1 MKMEPPL
8 YANFIASI
16 DYLESCNRSILNY
29 AWVNIPL
36 GKFGDGDWP
45 AGVAQWY
52 NTKLIFL
59 RNRVQISPRRENIAK
74 LQLG

>member
-1 MKMEPPL
+1 LKMEPPL

-36 GKFGDGDWP
+36 GKFGDGAWP
-45 AGVAQWY
+45 AMVEHSTDI
-52 NTKLIFL
+52 TKKQGSNLAPG
-59 RNRVQISPRRENIAK
+59 NRRENIAK